1 MGTSIVIN
9 FLDEWRIPIS
19 LSSSDFTLKLLIDD
33 LEAFMNV
40 YLFREW
46 YILLTTIIQLVNY
59 SHIDLCQT

>member
-1 MGTSIVIN
+1 MRTSILIN
-9 FLDEWRIPIS
+9 FLDEWRIPIP

-33 LEAFMNV
+33 LEAFMNI

-46 YILLTTIIQLVNY
+46 YIVLTTIIQLVNY